1 MSNYATKSN
10 LKSATGID
18 TSDFPEKADLTSL
31 KSHLYKLDIDKLKT
45 TLIDLSKVSVVVKHK
60 VVKKTVYDKLVK
72 KLMLFRLIILAI

>member
-18 TSDFPEKADLTSL
+18 TSDFPKEADVTSL
-31 KSHLYKLDIDKLKT
+31 KSHLYKLDYGKLKT

-72 KLMLFRLIILAI
+72 KLMLFRLIILAV